1 MNIWCFLQYSFLE
14 ILLIEKLSQ
23 ILVIKKTHDRA
34 FQTIGTAFQ
43 TIGQSFEA
51 LGENRKF
58 R

>member
-14 ILLIEKLSQ
+14 ILLIEKPGQ

-58 R
+58 S

>member
-14 ILLIEKLSQ
+14 ILLIEK
-23 ILVIKKTHDRA
+23 LVIKKTHDRA

-58 R
+58 S